1 MRNPAPELLQY
12 EPMFDFLWRKKKK
25 EAAPAGKA
33 QPKPVEKTIA
43 FPHPAAAEAPKPT
56 PPKSPSGEAEEP
68 GFKVG
73 QTMRVPGLGEFY
85 VHDIKGGKGKSGMGI
100 VYIAVDAHNM
110 TPFAVKT
117 FQRWCLET
125 PELVQRFL
133 REAETW
139 IRLEQHQ
146 NIVRAYYVATLNGQ
160 PYVFLEYVAG
170 SDLRKKLAAGP
181 LPVRDALRY
190 AIQFCR
196 GMAHAQQKVP
206 GLVHRDVKPENCMFT
221 PDDVL
226 KVTDFGLVKVL
237 GRPKLSPTKSPV
249 GGESPSRLFETKAG
263 QIDVETLPDMAPER
277 FIDFASGRVL
287 ANPIVSITPKTPPQK
302 APVVE
307 EEWEES
313 HSQFFRTREG
323 EMGVGTLPYMAPEQ
337 FTDFA
342 NVTVQADIYSFGVM
356 LYEMLT
362 GRRPFRARRPEEWY
376 HQHSQVVPSDPHLRR
391 PEIGL
396 PLSQIVMRCMAKS
409 PPERY
414 PDFAMLERDLSLL
427 FHRTYLE
434 EVAAA
439 GEEELEAWEIL
450 NKGAAL
456 NNLGRTKEALACFDK
471 ALEILPRFDA
481 GWLNKGVVLWKL
493 GREKEALACYDKAI
507 EINPN
512 SAQSWYN
519 RGLAYQNYDALEDAL
534 ASYER
539 ALTLNPLHDA
549 AWLNKGVIL
558 RKLLRSR
565 EAVECY
571 DKVLALNPQ
580 SAVAWYNK
588 GYALRQMGRVQDELA
603 CYEKVLSIDPY
614 YTEAWLNRGVAFRKQ
629 NRLIE
634 ALGCYDK
641 VLEMQPKHPDA
652 WYNKGMVL
660 RKMGQAR
667 EA

>member
-1 MRNPAPELLQY
+1 
-12 EPMFDFLWRKKKK
+12 
-25 EAAPAGKA
+25 
-33 QPKPVEKTIA
+33 
-43 FPHPAAAEAPKPT
+43 
-56 PPKSPSGEAEEP
+56 
-68 GFKVG
+68 
-73 QTMRVPGLGEFY
+73 MRVPGLGEFY

-100 VYIAVDAHNM
+100 VYIVVDAHNM
-110 TPFAVKT
+110 TPFAAKT
-117 FQRWCLET
+117 FQRWCLGT

-139 IRLEQHQ
+139 IQLEQHQ

-181 LPVRDALRY
+181 LPVRDAMRY

-196 GMAHAQQKVP
+196 GMAHAQKKVP

-237 GRPKLSPTKSPV
+237 ARPETMPSHVPPA
-249 GGESPSRLFETKAG
+249 GEEAL
-263 QIDVETLPDMAPER
+263 
-277 FIDFASGRVL
+277 
-287 ANPIVSITPKTPPQK
+287 
-302 APVVE
+302 
-307 EEWEES
+307 ES
-313 HSQFFRTREG
+313 HSQFFQTREG

-342 NVTVQADIYSFGVM
+342 NVTEQADIYSFGVM

-362 GRRPFRARRPEEWY
+362 GRRPFRARRPEEWF
-376 HQHSQVVPSDPHLRR
+376 HQHSQVVPSDPHMRR

-409 PPERY
+409 PQERY
-414 PDFAMLERDLSLL
+414 TDFATLERDLSLL
-427 FHRTYLE
+427 FLQTYHE
-434 EVAAA
+434 EVVAAA
-439 GEEELEAWEIL
+439 GAQELEVWEIL

-456 NNLGRTKEALACFDK
+456 SNLGRTKEALVCFDK
-471 ALEILPRFDA
+471 VLEIQPRFDA
-481 GWLNKGVVLWKL
+481 GWLNKGVVLRKL

-512 SAQSWYN
+512 SAQAWYN
-519 RGLAYQNYDALEDAL
+519 RGLAQQNQESLEDAL

-539 ALTLNPLHDA
+539 ALDLNPLHDA

-571 DKVLALNPQ
+571 DKVLTLNPR

-603 CYEKVLSIDPY
+603 CYEKTLSIDPSY
-614 YTEAWLNRGVAFRKQ
+614 SEAWLNRGVALRKQ
-629 NRLIE
+629 NRVIE
-634 ALGCYDK
+634 ALACYNK
-641 VLEMQPKHPDA
+641 VLELQPKHPDA

-667 EA
+667 EAREAFQKAAALNPKIAAQLKQQGLLQ